1 MTPFLEVFVSMSL
14 STFISI
20 PSLKRYFLFPTTTR
34 ARNPSLNLALL
45 WCLTRQHS
53 SRRHVTMGGKQEWV
67 LALASLIVGLDPES
81 IDGSS
86 EGPR

>member
-1 MTPFLEVFVSMSL
+1 
-14 STFISI
+14 
-20 PSLKRYFLFPTTTR
+20 
-34 ARNPSLNLALL
+34 
-45 WCLTRQHS
+45 
-53 SRRHVTMGGKQEWV
+53 MGGKQEWV